1 MKTFVAMA
9 LAATFAGTCWSPVSG
24 DDIQLK
30 DLPPVVIGTFPA
42 AGAKNVDPALTR
54 LKIAFSKSMSQNS
67 YSLCIQEKDAFPE
80 VDGAPTFAED
90 GKSCLVKVALKPNKT
105 YIIWINSAKIANFK
119 DLAGHPAVPYL
130 LVFHTA
136 DKKFVADKAKA
147 AEAAE
152 TWLKL
157 VDDGKFDE
165 SWDAAAKFFKKHVPK
180 EGWGQQ
186 LTAVR
191 GGLGELV
198 SRKLIFAEAGPKPL
212 SEDDGDGKY
221 LVLRFK
227 AIYDKGGRRIETV
240 TPTLEDGV
248 WKVSGYFVK

>member
-67 YSLCIQEKDAFPE
+67 YSLCIQEKDAFPK
-80 VDGAPTFAED
+80 VDGAPVFAKD
-90 GKSCLVKVALKPNKT
+90 GKSCLLKVALEPGKT
-105 YIIWINSAKIANFK
+105 YVIWINSAQTANFK
-119 DLAGHPAVPYL
+119 DVDGRPAVPYL
-130 LVFHTA
+130 LAFSTA
-136 DKKFVADKAKA
+136 DKEFVADKAKA

-152 TWLKL
+152 AWLKL
-157 VDDGKFDE
+157 VDDGKYDG

-180 EGWGQQ
+180 KRWDKQ
-186 LTAVR
+186 LSAVR
-191 GGLGELV
+191 DGLGKLV
-198 SRKLIFAEAGPKPL
+198 SRKLIFAEMGTEPL
-212 SEDDGDGKY
+212 SEADGDTKY

-227 AIYDKGGRRIETV
+227 SVYDKGGQRIETI
-240 TPTLEDGV
+240 TPTLEDGE